1 LIKTPNCPIIA
12 TVIKIMADLVTIK
25 DLSKHADQEVSL
37 QGWIANKR
45 SSGSIHFLILRDGTG
60 FVQAILGKKDIDEET
75 FKVVDRIG
83 IESSVKV
90 TGNVRKDERAPGGYE
105 LQLTGFELVS
115 EAQNFPIAKKAHG
128 AKFLLDNRHL
138 WIRSQSQYATLKIR
152 SEIIWAL
159 GEFFHQEGFVKFDG
173 PMFTGNEVE
182 GGSTLFEVE
191 YFGKKA
197 YLTQS
202 SQLYGEAGAMAFG
215 KVYTFGPTFRA
226 EKSKTRRHLTE
237 FWMLEPEVAFNDWK
251 DNVALQQRM
260 IHFVI
265 KHCLENCAYELEILG
280 RDVKKLENGLKPFL
294 WLHHKDACREL
305 QKAGLNVGDRDDL
318 GADEEAA
325 LTNMHDE
332 FIVLHH
338 MPAEIKAFYMQP
350 DLEEGDNRVL
360 CNDLLGP
367 EGYGE
372 IIGGSQRIHDLD
384 LLAAKIKEVG
394 LDPEVFSWYMDLR
407 EYGSVPHA
415 GFGIGLERLVRYV
428 TGIKH
433 IRNTIPFPRMINRL
447 TP

>member
-1 LIKTPNCPIIA
+1 MMEK
-12 TVIKIMADLVTIK
+12 VVIK
-25 DLSKHADQEVSL
+25 DLSKYENQEISL
-37 QGWIANKR
+37 QGWMANKR

-60 FVQAILGKKDIDEET
+60 FVQAILGKNDIDENT
-75 FKVVDRIG
+75 FKLVDRIG
-83 IESSVKV
+83 IESSVTVSGK
-90 TGNVRKDERAPGGYE
+90 VRKDDRAPGGYE
-105 LQLTGFELVS
+105 LQLTAFNLIS
-115 EAQNFPIAKKAHG
+115 ESKEFPIAKKAHG

-138 WIRSQSQYATLKIR
+138 WIRSQTQYATLKIR
-152 SEIIWAL
+152 SEIIWAMH
-159 GEFFHQEGFVKFDG
+159 EFFHTEGFIKFDG

-202 SQLYGEAGAMAFG
+202 AQLYGEAGALAFG

-237 FWMLEPEVAFNDWK
+237 FWMLEPEVAFYDWK
-251 DNVALQQRM
+251 DNVALQERM
-260 IHFVI
+260 IHFII
-265 KHCLENCAYELEILG
+265 KHCIDNCYRELEILG
-280 RDVKKLENGLKPFL
+280 RDIKKLENGLKPFL
-294 WLHHKDACREL
+294 WIHHKDACREL
-305 QKAGLNVGDRDDL
+305 QAAGLEIGERDDL

-384 LLAAKIKEVG
+384 LLEAKLKENG
-394 LDPEVFSWYMDLR
+394 LDPEEFSWYLDLR
-407 EYGSVPHA
+407 RYGSVPHS
-415 GFGIGLERLVRYV
+415 GFGIGLERMVRYV